1 MGSIYWTGAHIF
13 YRNFVIVK
21 VPSTLLT
28 YFTNIIGVSMC
39 NDCYDPV
46 IEAIQKCS
54 YDDECL
60 QAETGFCYSC
70 MCNVVAAMKLEFLNP
85 LCAPNVDKEA

>member
-1 MGSIYWTGAHIF
+1 
-13 YRNFVIVK
+13 
-21 VPSTLLT
+21 
-28 YFTNIIGVSMC
+28 MC

-70 MCNVVAAMKLEFLNP
+70 MCNVFFSELSKFNFHVADDLSTLHK
-85 LCAPNVDKEA
+85 

>member
-1 MGSIYWTGAHIF
+1 
-13 YRNFVIVK
+13 
-21 VPSTLLT
+21 
-28 YFTNIIGVSMC
+28 MC

-70 MCNVVAAMKLEFLNP
+70 MCNVVAAMKLKFLNLLNP
-85 LCAPNVDKEA
+85 LLRHHNSIEVWILLPLRADLLCIL

>member
-1 MGSIYWTGAHIF
+1 MLILNSKKILVT
-13 YRNFVIVK
+13 
-21 VPSTLLT
+21 
-28 YFTNIIGVSMC
+28 SMC

-85 LCAPNVDKEA
+85 LCAPNADLEA